1 MDEGGVGFPN
11 ATHFAGGSCAP
22 GGGRVAGCD
31 TSTGGARFS
40 TIVTALSPTAGTSIL
55 LAGLRKNSRPS
66 SALRSMCFAGV
77 KMGWGPAPPGLS
89 PGLASAYMK
98 WDDVDIVAGA
108 NNFHPRRRRPTAR
121 SPRRSSASVTT
132 A

>member
-1 MDEGGVGFPN
+1 MR
-11 ATHFAGGSCAP
+11 AGLDFRTQRTLRGRELRP
-22 GGGRVAGCD
+22 GRRTRDGLRHLN
-31 TSTGGARFS
+31 GGARFS

-66 SALRSMCFAGV
+66 SALRSTCFAGV

-89 PGLASAYMK
+89 LGLASAYMK